1 MNDAF
6 NKIHPFTGL
15 LYFAVVIGFSM
26 FFMNPVC
33 IAASLCCALL
43 NAVIINGKKA
53 LGLTV
58 KFIIPMILLV
68 MIINPV
74 FNHRGATVITYL
86 PWQNPLTLESI
97 LYGIASAVMFSSVIL
112 WFSVFNTVMTS
123 DKIICLFGRVIPSL
137 TLVISMTLRFVPR
150 FVSKLKELKS
160 ARITPEKQGFIIK
173 MKLLLSELSVMLSWS
188 LESSIE
194 SADSMKSRGY
204 GLKGRTAY
212 NIYKFRKTDV
222 IIITALIVAALTLI
236 LLITLGTAKY
246 SFYPVFKIGYSGAVS
261 VLFYAIHLAVML
273 IPSISIAWEGLK
285 WKQLQSKI

>member
-1 MNDAF
+1 MKDAF
-6 NKIHPFTGL
+6 NKIHPLTGL

-33 IAASLCCALL
+33 TAVSLCCALL
-43 NAVIINGKKA
+43 NSVIINGKKA

-74 FNHRGATVITYL
+74 FNHRGATIITYL
-86 PWQNPLTLESI
+86 PWQNPLTLEAV

-123 DKIICLFGRVIPSL
+123 DKIICLFGRIIPSL
-137 TLVISMTLRFVPR
+137 SLVISMTLRFVPR
-150 FVSKLKELKS
+150 FVSKFKELKS
-160 ARITPEKQGFIIK
+160 ARITPEKQGFAVKLK
-173 MKLLLSELSVMLSWS
+173 MLISELSVMLSWS

-222 IIITALIVAALTLI
+222 IIITALIVAALTMI
-236 LLITLGTAKY
+236 LLISLGIAKF
-246 SFYPVFKIGYSGAVS
+246 SFYPVFKIEFSGAVS
-261 VLFYAIHLAVML
+261 VLFYVIYLGIML

-285 WKQLQSKI
+285 WKQLQSEI